1 MKKAWRAVIIICLA
15 AIVIGAILIGVGLLT
30 GANTELIYSVLNQRY
45 HIEVYYQ
52 YILDVVGAL
61 RGALMA

>member
-1 MKKAWRAVIIICLA
+1 MKKAWRVVLIIALA

-30 GANTELIYSVLNQRY
+30 GANTELIYSALNERY

-52 YILDVVGAL
+52 YILDVMGAV
-61 RGALMA
+61 RGALSA